1 MYQPARLTDDII
13 KRLQPPPRGNKLKR
27 DTEAKGLAIRV
38 TAAGN
43 KTFVFNYRRRAD
55 GVERRQRI
63 GQFGDWSVSAAR
75 VKAREL
81 RSQVDNGGDPLG
93 DFEAGREAPTV
104 SDLCDR
110 FEEDHL
116 LRTRPKTKVEYQRLI
131 KAEIRGDLGAV
142 KVASVTFS
150 DVDRLHRKITRRGS
164 PYVANRVVAL
174 LSKMFS
180 LAIHLKW
187 AKENPTRGIERNPEE
202 KRERFLSGDELMR
215 LTAALAKHP
224 DQQSANAVR
233 LLLLTGARR
242 GEVLSSTWDQFDL
255 GEGRWTKPGASTKSK
270 KVHVVPLSAPARQ
283 LVASMKAKAD
293 RQADRHEA
301 PSPFLFPGRVKDRHQ
316 VEIKGQWAAIR
327 KAASLSGVRIHD
339 LRHTYAS
346 LLASSGF
353 SLPMIGS
360 LLGHTQAQ
368 TTQRY
373 AHLFDSAQRKATE
386 RVGAQLMAA
395 AKKSPGRG
403 KVVAFR

>member
-1 MYQPARLTDDII
+1 VR
-13 KRLQPPPRGNKLKR
+13 
-27 DTEAKGLAIRV
+27 GLAIRV

-55 GVERRQRI
+55 GVERRYTI
-63 GQFGDWSVSAAR
+63 GEVGDYSVSAAR
-75 VKAREL
+75 DEAEELKRDVAR
-81 RSQVDNGGDPLG
+81 GGDPLG
-93 DFEAGREAPTV
+93 KFQAGREAPTLA
-104 SDLCDR
+104 DLCQR
-110 FEEDHL
+110 FEEDYL
-116 LRTRPKTKVEYQRLI
+116 DGVRAKTRVEYLRLI
-131 KAEIRGDLGAV
+131 KSEIRDELGSK
-142 KVASVTFS
+142 KVASITFS
-150 DVDRLHRKITRRGS
+150 DVDKLHRKITRRGS

-187 AKENPTRGIERNPEE
+187 VQENPTRGVKRNQEE

-224 DQQSANAVR
+224 NQQSANAVR

-242 GEVLSSTWDQFDL
+242 GEVLSSTWDQFDI

-283 LVASMKAKAD
+283 LIASMKVRAD
-293 RQADRHEA
+293 MQADKQEA
-301 PSPFLFPGRVKDRHQ
+301 ASPFLFPGRVKDRHQ

-327 KAASLSGVRIHD
+327 KAASLSGVRLHD

-368 TTQRY
+368 TTHRY

-386 RVGAQLMAA
+386 RVGAQLVAA
-395 AKKSPGRG
+395 AKKRPGRG